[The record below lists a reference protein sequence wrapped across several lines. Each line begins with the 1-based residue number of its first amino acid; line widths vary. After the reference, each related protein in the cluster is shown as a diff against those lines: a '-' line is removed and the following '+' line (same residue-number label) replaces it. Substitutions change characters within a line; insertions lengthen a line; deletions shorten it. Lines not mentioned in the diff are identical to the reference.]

1 MSAPL
6 TLATPSTDLQGD
18 LCDLFRGTG
27 ERIKNILVKLLETN
41 AQALNESHFTCPG
54 YLGFTALHL
63 AAEHGNLNLVP
74 KEFLTP
80 NNLSKQLSTK
90 FQKGKTVLHIAAQYG
105 HLDQLPAHCFTAENL
120 SLKCDKGETAVH
132 VAARGGHLDQIP
144 AAVLTNKILNETG
157 SDGGTVFH
165 VAAFE
170 GHLDQIPEQFLIL
183 SNFGKRDSSGMTVVA
198 CARYHDFKGIP
209 KDILEEFPDETE
221 VPTAPGYA
229 GYR

>member
-1 MSAPL
+1 MSSPL

-27 ERIKNILVKLLETN
+27 ERIKSILIKLLETN
-41 AQALNESHFTCPG
+41 AQALDESHFTRPG

-74 KEFLTP
+74 KKFLTP
-80 NNLSKQLSTK
+80 NNLSKPLSTK
-90 FQKGKTVLHIAAQYG
+90 FQKGKTVLHVAAQYG
-105 HLDQLPAHCFTAENL
+105 HLDQLPADGFTPENL
-120 SLKCDKGETAVH
+120 SLKCDKGETALH
-132 VAARGGHLDQIP
+132 VAARYGHLDQIP
-144 AAVLTNKILNETG
+144 AAVLTNKVLNETG

-170 GHLDQIPEQFLIL
+170 GHLEQIPEQFMIL
-183 SNFGKRDSSGMTVVA
+183 SNFGKRENSGLTVVA

-209 KDILEEFPDETE
+209 KEILEEFPDETE
-221 VPTAPGYA
+221 VPTAMGYA